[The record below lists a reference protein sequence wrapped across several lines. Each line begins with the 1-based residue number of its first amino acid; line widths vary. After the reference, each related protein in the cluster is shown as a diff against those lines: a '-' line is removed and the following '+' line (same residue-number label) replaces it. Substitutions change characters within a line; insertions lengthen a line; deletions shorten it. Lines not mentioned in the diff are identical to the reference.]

1 MTEGQ
6 KTTTSTDG
14 EDQVSLSFLPSPR
27 VEEGLQKLGLRE
39 DLMEFVTKVGDL
51 KKWFKGYKVE
61 SIELNIEGAVK
72 DGNITKLFVSFE
84 GSGGCKIVL
93 KPEQTSAATN
103 NSKTGSQVYQQQ
115 QRICQY
121 GT

>member
-1 MTEGQ
+1 MSEEQ
-6 KTTTSTDG
+6 KLIGSTADTLG
-14 EDQVSLSFLPSPR
+14 EDEVSLSFLPSPR
-27 VEEGLQKLGLRE
+27 VQEGLERVGLRD

-84 GSGGCKIVL
+84 GRGGCKIIL
-93 KPEQTSAATN
+93 KPEQTTN
-103 NSKTGSQVYQQQ
+103 T
-115 QRICQY
+115 
-121 GT
+121 

>member
-1 MTEGQ
+1 MTEEQ
-6 KTTTSTDG
+6 KTTISTDG
-14 EDQVSLSFLPSPR
+14 EDEVSLSFLPSPR
-27 VEEGLQKLGLRE
+27 VEEGLQKVGLRE

-84 GSGGCKIVL
+84 GKGGCKIVL
-93 KPEQTSAATN
+93 KPEQTTTN
-103 NSKTGSQVYQQQ
+103 P
-115 QRICQY
+115 
-121 GT
+121 